1 MSQKTEP
8 QPFFGKYI
16 LRKTIWV
23 GGGGGGRGE
32 FDNPSLYRVKSA
44 LY

>member
-23 GGGGGGRGE
+23 GGGGGRGE